1 MPKRDVFGERRNL
14 LICFE
19 IAAKQEARQLRVP
32 ACHCQATSRL
42 PTFSHAKW
50 VVSGVELSEKEQHKE
65 MKRVI
70 MQNCLRF
77 RVCVFSLG
85 GSIDLFRDVPPR
97 HWDLQQPNWIA

>member
-1 MPKRDVFGERRNL
+1 MPKCDVFGQQRNL

-19 IAAKQEARQLRVP
+19 IAVKREARKLRVP

-42 PTFSHAKW
+42 LIFSHAKW
-50 VVSGVELSEKEQHKE
+50 AMSAVVLKKEQHKE
-65 MKRVI
+65 MKRAI